1 MRKSLLPVKLLVI
14 VPFIVFCSHK
24 NAQHSG
30 KVEKTGEIKTDTSNK
45 SAPKEYN
52 QRVIHN
58 SADQKTVDS
67 LKNSRGKGK

>member
-1 MRKSLLPVKLLVI
+1 LPVKLLVL
-14 VPFIVFCSHK
+14 VPFLFFCTPK

-30 KVEKTGEIKTDTSNK
+30 KAEKAGEIKTDTSNK

-52 QRVIHN
+52 QRIIHN
-58 SADQKTVDS
+58 SADQRTVDS

>member
-1 MRKSLLPVKLLVI
+1 MKRSLLRVNILLLV
-14 VPFIVFCSHK
+14 PFLLFCSPK

-30 KVEKTGEIKTDTSNK
+30 KAEKTGEIRTDTVNK
-45 SAPKEYN
+45 TSVKEYN

-67 LKNSRGKGK
+67 LKNARQKRK